1 MRFNFGL
8 TFFTLQEKPQHM
20 AVSDLKNY
28 INQVSIDCVIF
39 GYKQNKLLVLV
50 PKLKLP
56 TDLWVLPSGF
66 IKQDESIDQAA
77 ERVLEEKTKIKNV
90 SLDQFRVFG
99 EVGRSSKEI
108 VDKLIQLDPN
118 NPDYQNI
125 DPDYLDWI
133 RQRFISIG
141 YYTLVNADEV
151 KPVLSILDESAD
163 WYPVDQLPKMVL
175 DHNDII
181 HRGMEALRLNF
192 DSKLSSFKVL
202 AEKFTMKELQ
212 QLYEAVF
219 DKPFRSNN
227 FQKKMLDLDVLERM
241 EKKFTGAANK
251 APYLYRFK
259 D

>member
-1 MRFNFGL
+1 
-8 TFFTLQEKPQHM
+8 M
-20 AVSDLKNY
+20 AVNNVKNY
-28 INQVSIDCVIF
+28 INQISIDCVIF
-39 GYKQNKLLVLV
+39 GYRQNRLGVLV

-77 ERVLEEKTKIKNV
+77 KRVLEEKTQIKNV
-90 SLDQFRVFG
+90 TLDQFRVFG
-99 EVGRSSKEI
+99 DVERSSKEI
-108 VDKLIQLDPN
+108 VDNLINLDLN

-125 DPDYLDWI
+125 DPSYLDWI

-151 KPVLSILDESAD
+151 KPVLSILDESAE

-181 HRGMEALRLNF
+181 LRGLEALRLNF
-192 DSKLSSFKVL
+192 DSKLTSFTVL
-202 AEKFTMKELQ
+202 PEKFTMKELQ

-219 DKPFRSNN
+219 DKPFRTNN
-227 FQKKMLDLDVLERM
+227 FQKKMLDLDVLERL

-251 APYLYRFK
+251 APYLYQFK
-259 D
+259 K

>member
-1 MRFNFGL
+1 
-8 TFFTLQEKPQHM
+8 M
-20 AVSDLKNY
+20 AVTDLKKY

-39 GYKQNKLLVLV
+39 GYKQNRLFVLV

-66 IKQDESIDQAA
+66 IKHEESIDEAA
-77 ERVLEEKTKIKNV
+77 ERVLEEKTQIKNV

-99 EVGRSSKEI
+99 DVNRSSKEI
-108 VDKLIQLDPN
+108 VDRLHQLSPY

-125 DPDYLDWI
+125 DPGYLDWI

-163 WYPVDQLPKMVL
+163 WYPVNQVPKMVL

-181 HRGMEALRLNF
+181 HRGLDALRLHF
-192 DSKLSSFKVL
+192 DSKLASFKVL
-202 AEKFTMKELQ
+202 PEKFTMKELQ
-212 QLYEAVF
+212 QLHEAVF
-219 DKPFRSNN
+219 DKPFRTNN
-227 FQKKMLDLDVLERM
+227 FQKKMLDLGILERM

-251 APYLYRFK
+251 APYLYRFRNESY
-259 D
+259 